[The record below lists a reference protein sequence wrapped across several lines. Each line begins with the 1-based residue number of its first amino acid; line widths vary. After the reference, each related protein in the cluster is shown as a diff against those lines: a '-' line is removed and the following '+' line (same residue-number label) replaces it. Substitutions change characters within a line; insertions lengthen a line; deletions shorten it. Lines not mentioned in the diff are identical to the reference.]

1 MEVEGADLMII
12 VSKNDFSVDDVLS
25 KMRTNETGAIVSFVG
40 VVRGEEKGRK
50 LVKMEIEAY
59 EEMAEKELIKL
70 KDHAMKNFDVQE
82 IVIWH
87 RVGTLFPGD
96 NIVLIAV
103 ASAHRKDAFAAAQ
116 FLIDELKK
124 VVPLW
129 KKEVYEDGEVWVEDK
144 K

>member
-1 MEVEGADLMII
+1 VEVEGADLMII

-87 RVGTLFPGD
+87 RIGILFPGD

>member
-1 MEVEGADLMII
+1 MII

>member
-1 MEVEGADLMII
+1 MII
-12 VSKNDFSVDDVLS
+12 ISRNDFSVGDVLS
-25 KMRTNETGAIVSFVG
+25 KIRTSKTGAIVSFVG
-40 VVRGEEKGRK
+40 VVRGEEKGKK

-70 KDHAMKNFDVQE
+70 KDHALKKFDVQE
-82 IVIWH
+82 IIIWH

-103 ASAHRKDAFAAAQ
+103 SSAHRKDAFAATQ

-129 KKEVYEDGEVWVEDK
+129 KKEVYEDGEEWVEEK

>member
-87 RVGTLFPGD
+87 RIGILFPGD

>member
-1 MEVEGADLMII
+1 MII

-25 KMRTNETGAIVSFVG
+25 KIRTNETGAIVSFVG
-40 VVRGEEKGRK
+40 VVRGVEKGRK
-50 LVKMEIEAY
+50 LVRMEIEAY

-70 KDHAMKNFDVQE
+70 KDHAMKDFDVQE